1 MPRSH
6 SGGLVHVGAGR
17 GRGAS
22 GTAAGE
28 QLWSAAFPALSTDRF
43 PEVAAL
49 LSVSFMC
56 SNHFSQLGR

>member
-1 MPRSH
+1 M
-6 SGGLVHVGAGR
+6 HVGAGR

-56 SNHFSQLGR
+56 SNHFSQLGS

>member
-6 SGGLVHVGAGR
+6 NGGLVHVGAGR

-22 GTAAGE
+22 ETAAGE
-28 QLWSAAFPALSTDRF
+28 QFWSVTFPAISTDRF

-56 SNHFSQLGR
+56 SNHFSQ